1 MFHVKHLLQYRYMK
15 TEKVSIAKQK
25 AYLYKYIREY
35 KERHPCVDC
44 KVQYPYYVM
53 DFDHVRGKKQANVM
67 ELVPSLSKKKIDEEI
82 AKCEVV
88 CSNCHR
94 IRTHIRKNNKS

>member
-1 MFHVKHLLQYRYMK
+1 MK
-15 TEKVSIAKQK
+15 SEKISIAKQK
-25 AYLYKYIREY
+25 AHLYKYIREF

-44 KVQYPYYVM
+44 KIQYPYYVM
-53 DFDHVRGKKQANVM
+53 DFDHVRGKKHKNVM
-67 ELVPSLSKKKIDEEI
+67 ELVPTLSKKKIDEEI

-94 IRTHIRKNNKS
+94 VRTHLRKESKENKKAS

>member
-1 MFHVKHLLQYRYMK
+1 MK

-53 DFDHVRGKKQANVM
+53 DFDHVRGRKQKNVM
-67 ELVPSLSKKKIDEEI
+67 ELVPTLSKKKIDEEI

-94 IRTHIRKNNKS
+94 IRTHLRKSAKENK

>member
-1 MFHVKHLLQYRYMK
+1 MK
-15 TEKVSIAKQK
+15 SEKDSIAKQK
-25 AYLYKYIREY
+25 TYLYKYIREY

-53 DFDHVRGKKQANVM
+53 DFDHVRGRKHKNVM
-67 ELVPSLSKKKIDEEI
+67 ELVPTLSKKKIDEEI

-94 IRTHIRKNNKS
+94 IRTHMRKSAKENK